1 MSGLGLYRTATTL
14 AEPFA
19 PLILQ
24 ARARR
29 GKEDP
34 SRMAERLGRSALAR
48 PAGPLIW
55 LHGASVGES
64 LSLLP
69 LIDRIRAER
78 PGVTVLVTSG
88 TVTSANLLARRLPEG
103 VIHQFAPIDGPGAVG
118 RFLSHWRP
126 DTGLFVESELWPNL
140 LTQARARGVK
150 LGLVSA
156 RITEKSA
163 EGWARRPKAAQTLL
177 SGFSLILPQDQASA
191 ERLGGLGAVTGPLMN
206 LKYVAGPLPG
216 NDAAAFRI
224 RRLVGARG
232 IVVAASTHVGE
243 ETLIAEACPPGPI
256 LVMAVRHPE
265 RGPAVAEELRAR
277 GRKVTRRGAGDL
289 ITSDADIYVA
299 DTLGEMGLWYRLGQ
313 LVIMGGGF
321 TAGIGGHNPLEPARL
336 DAPVI
341 SGPEVFNFAD
351 VYGDLAGQ
359 DAVVLAK
366 AEDLAPAIADLMAH
380 PTRRQ
385 AMAKRARTFA
395 EAQGTAFE
403 TGWSLIAGLL
413 P

>member
-1 MSGLGLYRTATTL
+1 MIGLGLYRAITSF

-19 PLILQ
+19 PLIL
-24 ARARR
+24 RARSGR

-34 SRMAERLGRSALAR
+34 NRMAERLGRSTLAR
-48 PAGPLIW
+48 PAGPLVW

-78 PGVTVLVTSG
+78 PGVTILVTSG
-88 TVTSANLLARRLPEG
+88 TVTSANLLAKRLPAG

-118 RFLSHWRP
+118 RFLGHWRP

-150 LGLVSA
+150 LALVSA
-156 RITEKSA
+156 RITARSA
-163 EGWARRPKAAQTLL
+163 AGWARRPKAAQTLL

-191 ERLGGLGAVTGPLMN
+191 ERLAGLGAVTGPLMN

-216 NDAAAFRI
+216 NDAAAFTI
-224 RRLVGARG
+224 RRLAGARS
-232 IVVAASTHVGE
+232 IVVAASTHAGE

-265 RGPAVAEELRAR
+265 RGPAVAEALRAT
-277 GRKVTRRGAGDL
+277 GRAITRRGAGDL
-289 ITSDADIYVA
+289 ITSDTDIFVV
-299 DTLGEMGLWYRLGQ
+299 DTLGEMGLWYRLAQ
-313 LVIMGGGF
+313 LVVMGGGF
-321 TAGIGGHNPLEPARL
+321 AAGIGGHNPLEPARL
-336 DAPVI
+336 DAPVV

-351 VYGDLAGQ
+351 IYRDLAGR
-359 DAVVLAK
+359 DGVVLAK
-366 AEDLAPAIADLMAH
+366 AEDLAPAIAELMAH

-385 AMAKRARTFA
+385 AMAKRARAFA

-403 TGWSLIAGLL
+403 TGWSLIADVL